1 VNQLIENFEKTFLKT
16 SRSDFK
22 IGDTIK
28 VYLRI
33 VVVEEADEN
42 GKKKKASK
50 KEAKERVQVFTGTV
64 MAKKGSGLSETFT
77 LYRNAYGSSM
87 EKVFL
92 LNSPKISKIEIVRAG
107 RVRRAK
113 LTYIR
118 GRTGK
123 AAKIREKMRLFHHE
137 TPESKKTES
146 AQAEIVIKSPIKEP
160 EAKIPPKEEPPKQS
174 EK

>member
-1 VNQLIENFEKTFLKT
+1 MNQLIENFEKTFLKE
-16 SRSDFK
+16 SRPDFR

-28 VYLRI
+28 VHLRI
-33 VVVEEADEN
+33 VVVEEGDENGN
-42 GKKKKASK
+42 GKKKKTSK
-50 KEAKERVQVFTGTV
+50 KEAKERVQIFTGTV
-64 MAKKGSGLSETFT
+64 IAKKGSGLSETFT

-92 LNSPKISKIEIVRAG
+92 LNSPKISKIETVRSG

-123 AAKIREKMRLFHHE
+123 AAKIREKMGIFHNE
-137 TPESKKTES
+137 TPKIKKSGS
-146 AQAEIVIKSPIKEP
+146 AQAETVIKSPINEP
-160 EAKIPPKEEPPKQS
+160 ETKAPPKEEPPKN
-174 EK
+174 

>member
-1 VNQLIENFEKTFLKT
+1 MNQLIENFEKTYLQT
-16 SRSDFK
+16 DRPDFK

-28 VYLRI
+28 VHLRI
-33 VVVEEADEN
+33 VVVEEGD
-42 GKKKKASK
+42 KKKKASNK
-50 KEAKERVQVFTGTV
+50 KEAKERIQVFTGTV
-64 MAKKGSGLSETFT
+64 ISKKGSGLSETFT

-87 EKVFL
+87 ERIFL

-123 AAKIREKMRLFHHE
+123 ATKIREKMKMFHHE
-137 TPESKKTES
+137 TPEIKKTGS
-146 AQAEIVIKSPIKEP
+146 AQAETVVKSPIKEP
-160 EAKIPPKEEPPKQS
+160 EAKTPPKEEPPKQS